1 MLKSTS
7 SRSLGIISSPYNHGD
22 SSVQQ
27 VMLQVILAL
36 IPAIALHFW
45 FFGWGVITNIVLAT
59 GFCLG
64 FEAIIMWLRRR
75 PIRPPLLDGSALVT
89 AMLLAI
95 TIPPFSSW
103 WLILVGALAAIVF
116 AKHLYGGLGFNP
128 FNPAM
133 IGFVVLLISFPRQM
147 TQWVP
152 PIELLGQQQSV
163 GLIGALQIV
172 FSSEFTLDA
181 LTGATPLD
189 ALKTG
194 IGMGGSVKSVMQGS
208 SIFGQLSGIGW
219 EWVNLALLAGGL
231 WMLWRKTIR
240 WQVPVAMLGSLAAIS
255 TLFYLIDPSHYADPL
270 FHIFGGGA
278 LLGAFFIATDPVSGA
293 TSPRGRIFFGIGVGL
308 FTYIIRS
315 WGGYPDGVAFSIL
328 LMNMSAP
335 MIDYYTQPKAFGQK
349 G

>member
-1 MLKSTS
+1 MKS
-7 SRSLGIISSPYNHGD
+7 IISSPYNHGD
-22 SSVQQ
+22 SSVPQ
-27 VMLQVILAL
+27 VMLQVIMAL

-45 FFGWGVITNIVLAT
+45 FFGWGIITNIVLAT

-75 PIRPPLLDGSALVT
+75 PLKPPLLDGSALVT

-103 WLILVGALAAIVF
+103 WLILIGSMAAIVF

-133 IGFVVLLISFPRQM
+133 VGFVVLLISFPKQM
-147 TQWVP
+147 TQWVA
-152 PIELLGQQQSV
+152 PIELLAEQSV

-172 FSSEFTLDA
+172 FSGEFGLDG
-181 LTGATPLD
+181 LTAATPLD
-189 ALKTG
+189 TLKTG
-194 IGMGGSVKSVMQGS
+194 IGMGGSVQSVMQGS
-208 SIFGQLSGIGW
+208 ATFGALSGSKWDWIK
-219 EWVNLALLAGGL
+219 LALLAGGL

-240 WQVPVAMLGSLAAIS
+240 WQVPVAMLGSLGAIS
-255 TLFYLIDPSHYADPL
+255 TLFYLIDPSRYADPL

-278 LLGAFFIATDPVSGA
+278 ILGAFFIATDPVSGA
-293 TSPRGRIFFGIGVGL
+293 TSSRGRIFFAIGVGL
-308 FTYIIRS
+308 FIYIIRN
-315 WGGYPDGVAFSIL
+315 WGGYPDGVAFAIL

-335 MIDYYTQPKAFGQK
+335 MIDYYTQPKVFGQK

>member
-1 MLKSTS
+1 
-7 SRSLGIISSPYNHGD
+7 
-22 SSVQQ
+22 
-27 VMLQVILAL
+27 
-36 IPAIALHFW
+36 
-45 FFGWGVITNIVLAT
+45 
-59 GFCLG
+59 
-64 FEAIIMWLRRR
+64 MWLRRR
-75 PIRPPLLDGSALVT
+75 PISPALLDGSALVT
-89 AMLLAI
+89 AILLAI
-95 TIPPFSSW
+95 TIPPYSAW
-103 WLILVGALAAIVF
+103 WLILVGTLAALVF

-133 IGFVVLLISFPRQM
+133 IGFVVLLISFPKQM
-147 TQWVP
+147 TQWAAPV
-152 PIELLGQQQSV
+152 ELLGQQQNV

-172 FSSEFTLDA
+172 FSNQFTLDA

-194 IGMGGSVKSVMQGS
+194 IGMGGSVESVTAGS
-208 SIFGQLSGIGW
+208 AIVGQFAGFGSVWI
-219 EWVNLALLAGGL
+219 NLALLVGGL

-240 WQVPVAMLGSLAAIS
+240 WQVPVAMLGSLAAIA
-255 TLFYLIDPSHYADPL
+255 TLFYLIDPSRYADPL

-308 FTYIIRS
+308 FTYIIRN

>member
-1 MLKSTS
+1 M
-7 SRSLGIISSPYNHGD
+7 RSLISSPYSHGD

-27 VMLQVILAL
+27 VMLQVIMAL

-45 FFGWGVITNIVLAT
+45 FFGWGVITNILLAT
-59 GFCLG
+59 AFCLG

-75 PIRPPLLDGSALVT
+75 PVSPPLLDGSALVT

-95 TIPPFSSW
+95 TIPPYSAW
-103 WLILVGALAAIVF
+103 WLVLIGALAAIVF

-133 IGFVVLLISFPRQM
+133 IGFVVLLISFPKQM
-147 TQWVP
+147 TQWAAPV
-152 PIELLGQQQSV
+152 ELLAEQSV
-163 GLIGALQIV
+163 DLIGALQIV
-172 FSSEFTLDA
+172 FSHQFTLDA

-194 IGMGGSVKSVMQGS
+194 IGMGGSVESVTAGS
-208 SIFGQLSGIGW
+208 AIFGQLAGFGW
-219 EWVNLALLAGGL
+219 DWINLALLAGGL

-240 WQVPVAMLGSLAAIS
+240 WQVPVAMLGSLAAIA
-255 TLFYLIDPSHYADPL
+255 TLFYLIDPSRYADPL

-293 TSPRGRIFFGIGVGL
+293 TSPKGRIFFGIGVGL
-308 FTYIIRS
+308 FTYIIRN

-335 MIDYYTQPKAFGQK
+335 MIDYYTQPKVFGQK
-349 G
+349 R